1 MNGEIFPGWDIIPR
15 LQSDSVNGLID
26 GRLGIAVESGDI
38 ERHLQSEGRLCNVH
52 IAREDKTVGG
62 CNVGKCD

>member
-1 MNGEIFPGWDIIPR
+1 MNGDMFPGRDTIPR

-26 GRLGIAVESGDI
+26 GRLEIAVESGDI
-38 ERHLQSEGRLCNVH
+38 EQHLQSERRLCNVR